1 MDFFLCVIGMVMV
14 LEGLP
19 YFAFPDK
26 MKSYIEKMLEMSDKT
41 LRKFGLALMLI
52 GICLVYFGKT

>member
-1 MDFFLCVIGMVMV
+1 MVMV